1 MVNIQKA
8 AIIGCGFVGASS
20 AFSLLQKGIFS
31 ELVLIDAN
39 KEKAEGEAMDISHGR
54 PYAHPMKIYAG
65 SYDDIS
71 DCSLIIITAGAN
83 QKPGETRLD
92 LVHKNVAIFK
102 SIIPEITKRGFE
114 GILLIVAN
122 PVDILTY
129 AALKISGY
137 PKERVFGSGTVLDT
151 ARFRY
156 LLSEHLQVASR
167 SVHANI
173 IGEHGDSELAV
184 WSGAN
189 VAGIPIND
197 FCELRGHYQHQES
210 MERIYKT
217 VRDSAY
223 DIIQK
228 KGATYY
234 GVAMAV
240 ARIAESIVMNENAVL
255 PVTSL
260 MEGEYGLEGLCI
272 SVPTI
277 VSQKGAE
284 KVLEIPLSD
293 EEKENQK
300 KITFKDYVSAFKIP
314 GVWIM
319 AILVWCYVTI
329 SAVASYLT
337 PYSTGVLGMSATLA
351 ATIGTFRTYGCRLI
365 GRQDVQV
372 RLQGAAARAGCLP
385 CDGRHFPGPARRHER
400 RPAGGAAA
408 SGRHRDV
415 PVQGHIL
422 LHPARDGHP
431 DDGLRDGGRHRDVC
445 RLHPGYVRAHD
456 VRQLDRRLRR
466 VGHPGSKRPQRA
478 DRRLVRSLRGDDEL
492 NEQSRTHFC
501 VLLFAGLFILN
512 FN

>member
-114 GILLIVAN
+114 GILLVVAN

-173 IGEHGDSELAV
+173 IGEHGDSEVVA
-184 WSGAN
+184 WSSAN
-189 VAGIPIND
+189 VSGVPLSD
-197 FCELRGHYQHQES
+197 MCEMRGHYNHKENTK
-210 MERIYKT
+210 EIADAVKN
-217 VRDSAY
+217 SAY
-223 DIIQK
+223 EIINK
-228 KGATYY
+228 KHATYY
-234 GVAMAV
+234 GIAMSV
-240 ARIAESIVMNENAVL
+240 KRICEVIMRDEKSIL
-255 PVTSL
+255 PVSHMIHGVYEIDDVVL
-260 MEGEYGLEGLCI
+260 SMPVIVGADGIESDIPINLSGEEALKLKESADALKNIIETLEL
-272 SVPTI
+272 
-277 VSQKGAE
+277 
-284 KVLEIPLSD
+284 
-293 EEKENQK
+293 
-300 KITFKDYVSAFKIP
+300 
-314 GVWIM
+314 
-319 AILVWCYVTI
+319 
-329 SAVASYLT
+329 
-337 PYSTGVLGMSATLA
+337 
-351 ATIGTFRTYGCRLI
+351 
-365 GRQDVQV
+365 
-372 RLQGAAARAGCLP
+372 
-385 CDGRHFPGPARRHER
+385 
-400 RPAGGAAA
+400 
-408 SGRHRDV
+408 
-415 PVQGHIL
+415 
-422 LHPARDGHP
+422 
-431 DDGLRDGGRHRDVC
+431 
-445 RLHPGYVRAHD
+445 
-456 VRQLDRRLRR
+456 
-466 VGHPGSKRPQRA
+466 
-478 DRRLVRSLRGDDEL
+478 
-492 NEQSRTHFC
+492 
-501 VLLFAGLFILN
+501 
-512 FN
+512 